1 MKKLTTIITLTAA
14 VALISCDNVKRNPS
28 ASYMPD
34 MGHSRA
40 FETYSDESELKEAGV
55 NFNSTPVAGAVARGE
70 EMPFPIKKDRAG
82 DTASYFASKSV
93 PNPIK
98 TMSEAEMKEAE
109 RLYLIHCGICHGQ
122 NADGNGPLY
131 KGGDGPYPA
140 APRNLTDEYSVSMPD
155 GQMFYSITYGK
166 NLMGP
171 YASQVNRK
179 ERWMIINYIR
189 HKQGKTFDA
198 GNSNSQQTAAKTEET
213 KKEEPKTA
221 ETK

>member
-1 MKKLTTIITLTAA
+1 MKKVTIILALTAS
-14 VALISCDNVKRNPS
+14 VAFVSCDRVQRNPS

-40 FETYSDESELKEAGV
+40 LETYSDESELKEAGI
-55 NFNSTPVAGAVARGE
+55 NFNNTPVSGALARGE
-70 EMPFPIKKDRAG
+70 EMPFPIKKDKAG
-82 DTASYFASKSV
+82 DTASYFASRSV

-98 TMSEAEMKEAE
+98 TMSEAELKEAE

-198 GNSNSQQTAAKTEET
+198 GSKDATQTAGVAPKEET
-213 KKEEPKTA
+213 KKD